1 MRDHYSLK
9 VGLRRYKIKTQY
21 DFSGKYFLVAG
32 AGGGIGSE
40 LSRQLKKSGSQ
51 VFLCGRDPQ
60 KLEALKQE
68 LDSDG
73 ALIDG
78 ANFSTYEEAVANAT
92 ARGPLSGAICC
103 TGSVIL
109 KSAHA
114 TSQAEFDATIAANIT
129 SAFGMLRS
137 SAKAMMDQ
145 GGSIVLVSS
154 AAAQIGL
161 QNHEAIAAAKGA
173 IIGLTRSAAATYA
186 RSNIR
191 VNCIAPGLTETPMTA
206 RLTANEAS
214 RKASESMHPLGR
226 LGKPSDIVASMLWL
240 LSDEAGWV
248 TGQVIGVDGGL
259 GSLKTRT

>member
-1 MRDHYSLK
+1 MTS
-9 VGLRRYKIKTQY
+9 Y
-21 DFSGKYFLVAG
+21 DFSGRYFLVAG

-40 LSRQLKKSGSQ
+40 LSRQLKKSGAD
-51 VFLCGRDPQ
+51 VFLCGRDAQ
-60 KLEALKQE
+60 KLEALQSE
-68 LDSDG
+68 LDADG
-73 ALIDG
+73 AIIDG
-78 ANFSTYEEAVANAT
+78 ARFSSYEDAMAKAAT
-92 ARGPLSGAICC
+92 RGKLSGAICC

-114 TSQAEFDATIAANIT
+114 TSQQEFDATIAANLT

-137 SAKAMMDQ
+137 SAKAMMEQ
-145 GGSIVLVSS
+145 GGSIILVSS

-186 RSNIR
+186 RNNIR

-214 RKASESMHPLGR
+214 RKASESMHALGR
-226 LGKPSDIVASMLWL
+226 LGKPSDIVSSMLWL
-240 LSDEAGWV
+240 LSEEASWV

-259 GSLKTRT
+259 GSLKTRV

>member
-1 MRDHYSLK
+1 MTK
-9 VGLRRYKIKTQY
+9 Y

-40 LSRQLKKSGSQ
+40 LSRHLKKAGAN
-51 VFLCGRDPQ
+51 VFLCGRDTQ
-60 KLEALKQE
+60 KLESLQRE
-68 LDSDG
+68 LDADG

-78 ANFSTYEEAVANAT
+78 ANFASYEDALAKASAHGKLNGAV
-92 ARGPLSGAICC
+92 CC

-114 TSQAEFDATIAANIT
+114 TTQQEFDATIAANVT

-173 IIGLTRSAAATYA
+173 IIGLTRSAATTYA

-206 RLTANEAS
+206 RLTSNEAS
-214 RKASESMHPLGR
+214 RKASEAMHALGR
-226 LGKPSDIVASMLWL
+226 LGKPSDIVSGMLWL
-240 LSDEAGWV
+240 LSEEASWV
-248 TGQVIGVDGGL
+248 TGQVIGIDGGL
-259 GSLKTRT
+259 GSLKTRD

>member
-1 MRDHYSLK
+1 MTK
-9 VGLRRYKIKTQY
+9 Y

-40 LSRQLKKSGSQ
+40 LSRQLTKSGAK
-51 VFLCGRDPQ
+51 VFLCARDPQ

-68 LDSDG
+68 LDCDG

-78 ANFSTYEEAVANAT
+78 ASFASYEEALAKAT
-92 ARGPLSGAICC
+92 SHGPLSGAVCC

-114 TSQAEFDATIAANIT
+114 TTQQEFDATMAANVT
-129 SAFGMLRS
+129 SAFGMLRA

-173 IIGLTRSAAATYA
+173 IIGLTKSAAATYA

-226 LGKPSDIVASMLWL
+226 LGKPSDIVSSMLWL
-240 LSDEAGWV
+240 LSDEANWV

-259 GSLKTRT
+259 GSLKTRA

>member
-1 MRDHYSLK
+1 MTK
-9 VGLRRYKIKTQY
+9 Y

-40 LSRQLKKSGSQ
+40 LSRQLKIAGAK
-51 VFLCGRDPQ
+51 VFVCGRDPQ
-60 KLEALKQE
+60 KLESLKQE
-68 LDSDG
+68 IDCDG

-78 ANFSTYEEAVANAT
+78 ASFSSYEEALTKAAT
-92 ARGPLSGAICC
+92 HGQLSGAICC
-103 TGSVIL
+103 TGSVLL

-114 TSQAEFDATIAANIT
+114 TTQQEFDATMAANIT
-129 SAFGMLRS
+129 SAFGMLRAA
-137 SAKAMMDQ
+137 AKSMTEQ
-145 GGSIVLVSS
+145 GGSIILVSS

-191 VNCIAPGLTETPMTA
+191 VNCIAPGLTETPMTS

-226 LGKPSDIVASMLWL
+226 LGKPTDIVSSMLWL
-240 LSDEAGWV
+240 LSDEASWV
-248 TGQVIGVDGGL
+248 TGQIIGVDGGL
-259 GSLKTRT
+259 GSLKTRN

>member
-1 MRDHYSLK
+1 MTK
-9 VGLRRYKIKTQY
+9 Y

-40 LSRQLKKSGSQ
+40 LSRQLKKFGAN
-51 VFLCGRDPQ
+51 VFLCGRDAQ
-60 KLEALKQE
+60 KLEALQAE

-73 ALIDG
+73 AIIDG
-78 ANFSTYEEAVANAT
+78 ASFASYEEALAKA
-92 ARGPLSGAICC
+92 AAHGKLSGAICC

-114 TSQAEFDATIAANIT
+114 TTQQEFDATIAANVT
-129 SAFGMLRS
+129 SAFGMLRA
-137 SAKAMMDQ
+137 SAKSMMDQ
-145 GGSIVLVSS
+145 GGSIILVSS

-191 VNCIAPGLTETPMTA
+191 VNCVAPGLTETPMTA

-226 LGKPSDIVASMLWL
+226 LGKPSDIVSSMLWL
-240 LSDEAGWV
+240 LSDEAAWV

-259 GSLKTRT
+259 GSLKTRV